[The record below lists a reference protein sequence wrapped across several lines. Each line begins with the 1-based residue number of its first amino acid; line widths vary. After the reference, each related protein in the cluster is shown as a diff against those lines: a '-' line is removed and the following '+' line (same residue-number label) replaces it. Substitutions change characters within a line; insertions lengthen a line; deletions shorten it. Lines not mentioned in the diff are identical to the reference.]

1 MIQHFKGAGGF
12 AQVKERLAHAHKDEV
27 ADNGVIDAVVSE
39 PHAGHKNLAQ
49 DFPGGHVEPGE
60 AFTDAVRR
68 EVKEETGLDI
78 FRPTVCGIKDFIRDD
93 GTRYIVM
100 FFRADRFSGELKDS
114 DEGRVFWIE
123 RDELTQYKL
132 SQDFIDMV
140 HVMENPSLTEFFYER
155 DGENWKK
162 RII

>member
-1 MIQHFKGAGGF
+1 MEKTQTAELTVMCMVCDGTNILVQD
-12 AQVKERLAHAHKDEV
+12 RLTEDWP
-27 ADNGVIDAVVSE
+27 GVT
-39 PHAGHKNLAQ
+39 
-49 DFPGGHVEPGE
+49 FPGGHVEPGE

-78 FRPTVCGIKDFIRDD
+78 LRPTLCGVKDYIQED
-93 GTRYIVM
+93 GSRYIVM
-100 FFRADRFSGELKDS
+100 LFRADNFSGELRSS

-132 SQDFIDMV
+132 ACDFIDMV

-155 DGENWKK
+155 DGESWKK

>member
-1 MIQHFKGAGGF
+1 MLEKTQTAELTVMCMVCDGTKILVQD
-12 AQVKERLAHAHKDEV
+12 RLTEDWP
-27 ADNGVIDAVVSE
+27 GVT
-39 PHAGHKNLAQ
+39 
-49 DFPGGHVEPGE
+49 FPGGHVEPGE

-78 FRPTVCGIKDFIRDD
+78 LRPTLCGVKDYIQED
-93 GTRYIVM
+93 GSRYIVM
-100 FFRADRFSGELKDS
+100 LFRADNFSGELRSS

-132 SQDFIDMV
+132 ACDFIDMV

-155 DGENWKK
+155 DGESWKK

>member
-1 MIQHFKGAGGF
+1 MEKTQTAELTVICMVCDGTKILVQD
-12 AQVKERLAHAHKDEV
+12 RLTEDWP
-27 ADNGVIDAVVSE
+27 GVT
-39 PHAGHKNLAQ
+39 
-49 DFPGGHVEPGE
+49 FPGGHVEPGE

-78 FRPTVCGIKDFIRDD
+78 LRPTLCGVKDYIQED
-93 GTRYIVM
+93 GSRYIVM
-100 FFRADRFSGELKDS
+100 LFRADNFSGELRSS

-132 SQDFIDMV
+132 ACDFIDMV

-155 DGENWKK
+155 DGESWKK

>member
-1 MIQHFKGAGGF
+1 MEKTQTAELTVMCMVCDGTKILVQD
-12 AQVKERLAHAHKDEV
+12 RHAEDWP
-27 ADNGVIDAVVSE
+27 GVT
-39 PHAGHKNLAQ
+39 
-49 DFPGGHVEPGE
+49 FPGGHVEPGE

-78 FRPTVCGIKDFIRDD
+78 LRPTLCGVKDYIQED
-93 GTRYIVM
+93 GSRYIVM
-100 FFRADRFSGELKDS
+100 LFRADNFSGELRSS

-132 SQDFIDMV
+132 ACDFIDMV

-155 DGENWKK
+155 DGESWKK

>member
-1 MIQHFKGAGGF
+1 MGNTEKTELTVMCMICDGTKILVQDR
-12 AQVKERLAHAHKDEV
+12 VNKDWP
-27 ADNGVIDAVVSE
+27 GIT
-39 PHAGHKNLAQ
+39 
-49 DFPGGHVEPGE
+49 FPGGHVEQGE

-78 FRPTVCGIKDFIRDD
+78 SRPTVCGINDFVRDD
-93 GTRYIVM
+93 GTRYIVL
-100 FFRADRFSGELKDS
+100 FFRADRFSGELKNS
-114 DEGRVFWIE
+114 AEGKVFWIE

-155 DGENWKK
+155 DGESWKK

>member
-1 MIQHFKGAGGF
+1 MGSIEKTELTVMCMI
-12 AQVKERLAHAHKDEV
+12 
-27 ADNGVIDAVVSE
+27 
-39 PHAGHKNLAQ
+39 
-49 DFPGGHVEPGE
+49 
-60 AFTDAVRR
+60 
-68 EVKEETGLDI
+68 
-78 FRPTVCGIKDFIRDD
+78 CD
-93 GTRYIVM
+93 GTKILVQDRVNKDWPGYIVL
-100 FFRADRFSGELKDS
+100 FFRADRFSGELKNS
-114 DEGRVFWIE
+114 AEGRVFWIE

>member
-1 MIQHFKGAGGF
+1 MMEKTQTAELTVMCMVCDGTKILVQD
-12 AQVKERLAHAHKDEV
+12 RLTEDWP
-27 ADNGVIDAVVSE
+27 GVT
-39 PHAGHKNLAQ
+39 
-49 DFPGGHVEPGE
+49 FPGGHVEPGE

-78 FRPTVCGIKDFIRDD
+78 LRPTLCGVKDYIQED
-93 GTRYIVM
+93 GSRYIVM
-100 FFRADRFSGELKDS
+100 LFRADNFSGELRSS

-132 SQDFIDMV
+132 ACDFIDMV

-155 DGENWKK
+155 DGESWKK

>member
-1 MIQHFKGAGGF
+1 MEKTQRSELTVMCMVCDGTKILVQD
-12 AQVKERLAHAHKDEV
+12 RLTEDWP
-27 ADNGVIDAVVSE
+27 GVT
-39 PHAGHKNLAQ
+39 
-49 DFPGGHVEPGE
+49 FPGGHVEPGE

-78 FRPTVCGIKDFIRDD
+78 LRPTLCGVKDYIQED
-93 GTRYIVM
+93 GSRYIVM
-100 FFRADRFSGELKDS
+100 LFRADNFSGELRSS

-132 SQDFIDMV
+132 ACDFIDMV

-155 DGENWKK
+155 DGESWKK

>member
-1 MIQHFKGAGGF
+1 MEKTQRSELTVMCMVCDGTKILVQD
-12 AQVKERLAHAHKDEV
+12 RHAEDWP
-27 ADNGVIDAVVSE
+27 GVT
-39 PHAGHKNLAQ
+39 
-49 DFPGGHVEPGE
+49 FPGGHVEPGE

-78 FRPTVCGIKDFIRDD
+78 LRPTLCGVKDYIQED
-93 GTRYIVM
+93 GSRYIVM
-100 FFRADRFSGELKDS
+100 LFRADNFSGELRSS

-132 SQDFIDMV
+132 ACDFIDMV

-155 DGENWKK
+155 DGESWKK

>member
-1 MIQHFKGAGGF
+1 MDAASACSSATVEMVSHWM
-12 AQVKERLAHAHKDEV
+12 VLPSSSAHSGPW
-27 ADNGVIDAVVSE
+27 NWFSVVPSNHSTLS
-39 PHAGHKNLAQ
+39 PS
-49 DFPGGHVEPGE
+49 
-60 AFTDAVRR
+60 FTDAVRR

-78 FRPTVCGIKDFIRDD
+78 FRLTVCGINDFIRDD
-93 GTRYIVM
+93 GTRYIVL
-100 FFRADRFSGELKDS
+100 FFRADRFSGELKNS
-114 DEGRVFWIE
+114 AEGRVFWIE

>member
-1 MIQHFKGAGGF
+1 MMEKTQTAELTVMCMVCDGTKILVQD
-12 AQVKERLAHAHKDEV
+12 RHAEDWP
-27 ADNGVIDAVVSE
+27 GVT
-39 PHAGHKNLAQ
+39 
-49 DFPGGHVEPGE
+49 FPGGHVEPGE

-78 FRPTVCGIKDFIRDD
+78 LRPTLCGVKDYIQED
-93 GTRYIVM
+93 GSRYIVM
-100 FFRADRFSGELKDS
+100 LFRADNFSGELRSS

-132 SQDFIDMV
+132 ACDFIDMV

-155 DGENWKK
+155 DGESWKK

>member
-1 MIQHFKGAGGF
+1 MEKTQTAELTVMCMVCDGTKILVQD
-12 AQVKERLAHAHKDEV
+12 RHAEDWP
-27 ADNGVIDAVVSE
+27 GVT
-39 PHAGHKNLAQ
+39 
-49 DFPGGHVEPGE
+49 FPGGHVEPGE

-78 FRPTVCGIKDFIRDD
+78 LRPTLCGVKDYIQED
-93 GTRYIVM
+93 GSRYIVM
-100 FFRADRFSGELKDS
+100 LFRADNFSGELRSS

-132 SQDFIDMV
+132 ACDFIDMV

-155 DGENWKK
+155 DGERWKK

>member
-1 MIQHFKGAGGF
+1 MEKTQRAELTVMCMVCDGTKILVQD
-12 AQVKERLAHAHKDEV
+12 RHAEDWP
-27 ADNGVIDAVVSE
+27 GVT
-39 PHAGHKNLAQ
+39 
-49 DFPGGHVEPGE
+49 FPGGHVEPGE

-78 FRPTVCGIKDFIRDD
+78 LRPTLCGVKDYIQED
-93 GTRYIVM
+93 GARYIVM
-100 FFRADRFSGELKDS
+100 LFRADNFSGELRSS

-132 SQDFIDMV
+132 ACDFIDMV

-155 DGENWKK
+155 DGESWKK

>member
-1 MIQHFKGAGGF
+1 MEKTQTAELTVMCMVCDGTKILVQD
-12 AQVKERLAHAHKDEV
+12 RLTEDWP
-27 ADNGVIDAVVSE
+27 GVT
-39 PHAGHKNLAQ
+39 
-49 DFPGGHVEPGE
+49 FPGGHVEPGE

-78 FRPTVCGIKDFIRDD
+78 LRPTLCGVKDYIQED
-93 GTRYIVM
+93 GSRYIVM
-100 FFRADRFSGELKDS
+100 LFRADNFSGELRSS

-132 SQDFIDMV
+132 ACDFIDMV

-155 DGENWKK
+155 DGESWKK

>member
-1 MIQHFKGAGGF
+1 MEKTQRAELTVMCMVCDGTKILVQD
-12 AQVKERLAHAHKDEV
+12 RHAEDWP
-27 ADNGVIDAVVSE
+27 GVT
-39 PHAGHKNLAQ
+39 
-49 DFPGGHVEPGE
+49 FPGGHVEPGE

-78 FRPTVCGIKDFIRDD
+78 LRPTLCGVKDYIQED
-93 GTRYIVM
+93 GSRYIVM
-100 FFRADRFSGELKDS
+100 LFRADNFSGELRSS

-132 SQDFIDMV
+132 ACDFIDMV

-155 DGENWKK
+155 DGESWKK

>member
-1 MIQHFKGAGGF
+1 MTAMGNTEKTELTVMCMICDGTKILVQDR
-12 AQVKERLAHAHKDEV
+12 VSKDWP
-27 ADNGVIDAVVSE
+27 GVT
-39 PHAGHKNLAQ
+39 
-49 DFPGGHVEPGE
+49 FPGGHVEPGE

-78 FRPTVCGIKDFIRDD
+78 IRDD
-93 GTRYIVM
+93 GTRYIVL
-100 FFRADRFSGELKDS
+100 FFRTDRFGGELKSS
-114 DEGRVFWIE
+114 DEGRVFWVE

-132 SQDFIDMV
+132 SHDFIDMV

-155 DGENWKK
+155 DGKNWKK

>member
-1 MIQHFKGAGGF
+1 MEKTQRAELTVMCMVCDGTKILVQD
-12 AQVKERLAHAHKDEV
+12 RLTEDWS
-27 ADNGVIDAVVSE
+27 GVT
-39 PHAGHKNLAQ
+39 
-49 DFPGGHVEPGE
+49 FPGGHVEPGE

-78 FRPTVCGIKDFIRDD
+78 LRPTLCGVKDYIQED
-93 GTRYIVM
+93 GSRYIVM
-100 FFRADRFSGELKDS
+100 LFRADNFSGELRSS

-132 SQDFIDMV
+132 ACDFIDMV

-155 DGENWKK
+155 DGESWKK

>member
-1 MIQHFKGAGGF
+1 MS
-12 AQVKERLAHAHKDEV
+12 R
-27 ADNGVIDAVVSE
+27 
-39 PHAGHKNLAQ
+39 
-49 DFPGGHVEPGE
+49 

-78 FRPTVCGIKDFIRDD
+78 SRPTICGINDFIRDD
-93 GTRYIVM
+93 GTRYIVL
-100 FFRADRFSGELKDS
+100 FFRTDRFGGELKSS

-132 SQDFIDMV
+132 SHDFIDMV

>member
-1 MIQHFKGAGGF
+1 MMEKTQTAELTVMCMVCDGTKILVQD
-12 AQVKERLAHAHKDEV
+12 RLTEDWP
-27 ADNGVIDAVVSE
+27 GVT
-39 PHAGHKNLAQ
+39 
-49 DFPGGHVEPGE
+49 FPGGHVEPGE

-68 EVKEETGLDI
+68 EAKEETGLDI
-78 FRPTVCGIKDFIRDD
+78 LRPTLCGVKDYIQED
-93 GTRYIVM
+93 GSRYIVM
-100 FFRADRFSGELKDS
+100 LFRADNFSGELRSS

-132 SQDFIDMV
+132 ACDFIDMV

-155 DGENWKK
+155 DGESWKK